1 MAADTDKNAQLNNTE
16 PNAEDVQPLDAD
28 LPVDADVEETNA
40 QIARGFDKKKIAG
53 LGIVVGFVILA
64 GIAVFSLSK
73 KPTTTT
79 EPPKMAQTPPGAP
92 AKPGKKPTTPTQKP
106 TPTVNPNQ
114 PVTGALPRPGEAN
127 WVKGV
132 KKPLPVPNG
141 LEGTPGLEGSNSP
154 QVRVIKG
161 TVGSSASAPANSKQ
175 AAMKRLWES
184 GAAAKHR
191 GDYATA
197 RKDWKRILELTPGHP
212 GIQEAIDKLPK

>member
-79 EPPKMAQTPPGAP
+79 ASRRSSKAR
-92 AKPGKKPTTPTQKP
+92 QK
-106 TPTVNPNQ
+106 
-114 PVTGALPRPGEAN
+114 AN
-127 WVKGV
+127 
-132 KKPLPVPNG
+132 
-141 LEGTPGLEGSNSP
+141 NSHT
-154 QVRVIKG
+154 K
-161 TVGSSASAPANSKQ
+161 TNANS
-175 AAMKRLWES
+175 
-184 GAAAKHR
+184 
-191 GDYATA
+191 
-197 RKDWKRILELTPGHP
+197 
-212 GIQEAIDKLPK
+212 